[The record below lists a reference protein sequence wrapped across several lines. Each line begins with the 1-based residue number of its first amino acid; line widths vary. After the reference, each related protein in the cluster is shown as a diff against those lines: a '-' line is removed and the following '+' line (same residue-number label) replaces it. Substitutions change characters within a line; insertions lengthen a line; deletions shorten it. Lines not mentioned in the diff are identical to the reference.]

1 MKTRAAMKLP
11 GFRTFLRNLFLV
23 FLSLIVLFN
32 LYIITAQLFLK
43 NELPKV
49 FGYAQVIVISGS
61 MQPEI
66 QVGDLLIIH
75 QQAEYAVN
83 DVITYRSGAS
93 FVTHRLV
100 SLQGNQ
106 LVTQGDA
113 NNVAD
118 PAIALSQVEGKV
130 VLRLSALG
138 KLIYFLKTKQ
148 GIYLTALLAILLFAV
163 PYAADAI
170 RQFKNKPKQ

>member
-1 MKTRAAMKLP
+1 MKTRTALKLP
-11 GFRTFLRNLFLV
+11 GWKIVLRNLFLV
-23 FLSLIVLFN
+23 FLSLIILFN
-32 LYIITAQLFLK
+32 LYVISAQFFQK
-43 NELPKV
+43 NELPKI
-49 FGYAQVIVISGS
+49 FGYAQVVVVSGS
-61 MQPEI
+61 MLPEI

-93 FVTHRLV
+93 LVTHRLLSV
-100 SLQGNQ
+100 QGDQ
-106 LVTQGDA
+106 LVTKGDA

-130 VLRLSALG
+130 VLRLSGLG

-170 RQFKNKPKQ
+170 REYKNKPKQ